1 MFVKKIIVN
10 GVGES
15 RGVRI
20 FSLGSSCDL
29 LGSFYEALGL
39 RSEGLRCRLI
49 TEVRVSSGLEN
60 RAKTSGFYGAG
71 FFSDSDTSA
80 EPVVFSRATLTTLHH
95 FRGREA
101 VKMNL
106 FSRAR

>member
-1 MFVKKIIVN
+1 MFVNKIIVN

-20 FSLGSSCDL
+20 YS
-29 LGSFYEALGL
+29 LGSFYEAPGL
-39 RSEGLRCRLI
+39 RSETLRCRLI
-49 TEVRVSSGLEN
+49 TEVRVSSGLGN
-60 RAKTSGFYGAG
+60 RAETSGFYGAG
-71 FFSDSDTSA
+71 FFSDSDISA

-95 FRGREA
+95 SKRREA